1 MKTTISN
8 VEIKSLATW
17 LPSNKIDLMSFCD
30 RFPEKNVR
38 DVIKASGAET
48 VYRTS
53 EGQKASDVCFNAAEF
68 LLDKENIDRS
78 TIDGLVFVS
87 STRDWIIPD
96 TAVSLQHRLGLSTDT
111 VCQDINYGCAGY
123 VYGILQAS
131 AWINCGLCKNVLVLA
146 SEVLSPYLNPENV
159 GSIETGEAGTATIIS
174 KRISHF
180 SFEISSNG
188 AKSGVIQLPY
198 DGYLQQDGMTVF
210 TYGIVNAKK
219 SILEIMELEGWNE
232 NDVEL
237 YALHQSNQMI
247 IKNVRMGLKST
258 PEKFPTNMKEFGN
271 TGCASIPLLLSDLYG
286 THNKKQPSNAILCAF
301 GVGLTCAS
309 VSVDFSKT
317 KIYEPVN
324 RCL

>member
-111 VCQDINYGCAGY
+111 VCQDIN
-123 VYGILQAS
+123 
-131 AWINCGLCKNVLVLA
+131 
-146 SEVLSPYLNPENV
+146 
-159 GSIETGEAGTATIIS
+159 
-174 KRISHF
+174 
-180 SFEISSNG
+180 
-188 AKSGVIQLPY
+188 
-198 DGYLQQDGMTVF
+198 
-210 TYGIVNAKK
+210 
-219 SILEIMELEGWNE
+219 
-232 NDVEL
+232 
-237 YALHQSNQMI
+237 
-247 IKNVRMGLKST
+247 
-258 PEKFPTNMKEFGN
+258 
-271 TGCASIPLLLSDLYG
+271 
-286 THNKKQPSNAILCAF
+286 
-301 GVGLTCAS
+301 
-309 VSVDFSKT
+309 
-317 KIYEPVN
+317 
-324 RCL
+324 

>member
-96 TAVSLQHRLGLSTDT
+96 TAVSLQHRSGDDVIRIDVLWLCGCRHRFDLFYRLGDLCSEIRRSLRHDITAIACHEGRLNARAVFINDIRIADNVVHSHSRIFPRKCCETRREKEKRDASVEIKIADLRQDRKRRIIKHDT
-111 VCQDINYGCAGY
+111 SVR
-123 VYGILQAS
+123 VVKRLVVS
-131 AWINCGLCKNVLVLA
+131 AWIKRAHDTARIDTILLA
-146 SEVLSPYLNPENV
+146 RPV
-159 GSIETGEAGTATIIS
+159 T
-174 KRISHF
+174 
-180 SFEISSNG
+180 
-188 AKSGVIQLPY
+188 
-198 DGYLQQDGMTVF
+198 D
-210 TYGIVNAKK
+210 GIVDKRRRVA
-219 SILEIMELEGWNE
+219 
-232 NDVEL
+232 V
-237 YALHQSNQMI
+237 
-247 IKNVRMGLKST
+247 VRRLFGLKFCD
-258 PEKFPTNMKEFGN
+258 KIVILRIV
-271 TGCASIPLLLSDLYG
+271 C
-286 THNKKQPSNAILCAF
+286 KKRRL
-301 GVGLTCAS
+301 
-309 VSVDFSKT
+309 
-317 KIYEPVN
+317 
-324 RCL
+324 

>member
-174 KRISHF
+174 KGISHF

-219 SILEIMELEGWNE
+219 SILEIMELEGWR
-232 NDVEL
+232 D
-237 YALHQSNQMI
+237 
-247 IKNVRMGLKST
+247 RKS
-258 PEKFPTNMKEFGN
+258 
-271 TGCASIPLLLSDLYG
+271 
-286 THNKKQPSNAILCAF
+286 
-301 GVGLTCAS
+301 V
-309 VSVDFSKT
+309 V
-317 KIYEPVN
+317 
-324 RCL
+324 

>member
-111 VCQDINYGCAGY
+111 VCQDINYGCA
-123 VYGILQAS
+123 
-131 AWINCGLCKNVLVLA
+131 

-174 KRISHF
+174 KGISHF

-219 SILEIMELEGWNE
+219 SILEIMELEGWSE